1 MPEAI
6 DELIHKGLTV
16 EAAVALV
23 ERVLSNYGGLKSIAQ
38 KSNAFYQMAHK
49 SAADAETTV
58 LGNTGKTVIAFSLAY
73 EQEVAK
79 TLT

>member
-1 MPEAI
+1 VS
-6 DELIHKGLTV
+6 V
-16 EAAVALV
+16 EAAIALV
-23 ERVLSNYGGLKSIAQ
+23 ERFVSNFGGLKSIAQ
-38 KSNAFYQMAHK
+38 KSDAFHQMAHK

-58 LGNTGKTVIAFSLAY
+58 LGNTGKTVMAFSLAY